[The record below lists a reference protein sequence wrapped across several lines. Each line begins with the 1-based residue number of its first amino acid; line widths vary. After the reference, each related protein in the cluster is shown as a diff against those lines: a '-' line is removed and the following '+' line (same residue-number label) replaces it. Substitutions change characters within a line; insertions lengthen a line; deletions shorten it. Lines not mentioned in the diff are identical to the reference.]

1 MSNNNLWWSFDAD
14 NNSFS
19 ALPAGPM
26 LLPALGVF
34 AVVAAV
40 QSIRGA
46 LTPRPNHPGASFMA
60 SDAYRLMKER
70 QDFLIAKRVQGIM
83 GEGEGLTIGEHTEL
97 AKLQRPSWAN
107 GDTWS
112 F

>member
-1 MSNNNLWWSFDAD
+1 MSSNNLWWSFDAD

-34 AVVAAV
+34 AVIAAV
-40 QSIRGA
+40 QSIKGA

-60 SDAYRLMKER
+60 SEAYQLMKQR
-70 QDFLIAKRVQGIM
+70 QDYLIAKKIEGIK
-83 GEGEGLTIGEHTEL
+83 GFSEGLTLGEQTEL
-97 AKLQRPSWAN
+97 NALARPSWAN

>member
-19 ALPAGPM
+19 ALPAGPA

-34 AVVAAV
+34 AVIAAV
-40 QSIRGA
+40 QSIRSA
-46 LTPRPNHPGASFMA
+46 LTPRPNHPGGSFMM
-60 SDAYRLMKER
+60 SEAYQEMKQR
-70 QDFLIAKRVQGIM
+70 QDYLIAKKIDGIQGI
-83 GEGEGLTIGEHTEL
+83 GEGLTLGEQTEL
-97 AKLQRPSWAN
+97 TNLQRPSWAN